1 MQRDIHAVLFDLD
14 GTLIDTYDMIL
25 ASFRHAT
32 RTVLGKVVPD
42 ETLMR
47 KVGQPLAVQMWD
59 FADGQAM
66 HDELMG
72 VYREHNE
79 RVHDELIR
87 VFPGTAPALDRLK
100 EMGAPLGV
108 VTSKRHEAA
117 VRALDCFDLAGYFEF
132 VLGPDDWPEHKPD
145 PGPVLHGCDLLGRAP
160 WECLYVGDSPFD
172 MQAGNGAGCPTA
184 AALWGMFPRA
194 TLVAEHP
201 TFLCADIGE
210 VPALIDAGR

>member
-1 MQRDIHAVLFDLD
+1 MQSDIHAVLFDLD

-32 RTVLGKVVPD
+32 KTVLGKTVPD
-42 ETLMR
+42 EALMR

-66 HDELMG
+66 HDELME

-79 RVHDELIR
+79 RVHDELIK
-87 VFPGTAPALDRLK
+87 VFPGTAPALERLE
-100 EMGAPLGV
+100 EMGVPLGV

-117 VRALDCFDLAGYFEF
+117 VRALDCFDLTGCFEF

-145 PGPVLHGCDLLGRAP
+145 PGPVLHGCDLLERVP
-160 WECLYVGDSPFD
+160 QECLYVGDSPFD

-194 TLVAEHP
+194 TLVAERP
-201 TFLCADIGE
+201 SFVCSDIGD
-210 VPALIDAGR
+210 VPALVGAGK